1 MRGRNEG
8 SIYQRKDGRWA
19 ASITI
24 GWENGKRRRK
34 AFYGKTRAE
43 VATKL
48 TAALKAHQ
56 DGLPLS
62 RERKTCG
69 QFLDGWIESV
79 KPTLRPR
86 TWTRY
91 ESLIRIHALPEI
103 GRLPLAKIGPE
114 HLERLYARLLVAGQS
129 PASVRQLHAV
139 LHGALKQAA
148 RWGLVGRNVADLVS
162 APRVPRHEIRALSPD
177 EAKRLLDAA
186 QGERLE
192 AIYVIALTAGL
203 RLGELLALRWADVD
217 TDAGTLRVTGTLQRT
232 RGCIEIA
239 EPKTKQSRRRVELTT
254 RAIDALRRH
263 KAAQNAERLALGE
276 AWLDRDLVFC
286 NERGDYLNDSHLRR
300 RSFLPLLERAG
311 LPRTFRFHDLRHS
324 AASLLLGMGTHPKIV
339 SEMLG
344 HSTISIT
351 LDLYSHVTPTMGRE
365 AAVAMDAALGGG

>member
-1 MRGRNEG
+1 MRGKGEG

-34 AFYGKTRAE
+34 AFYGKTRQA

-48 TAALKAHQ
+48 TTALKARQ
-56 DGLPLS
+56 DGLPLPG
-62 RERKTCG
+62 ERQTVG
-69 QFLDGWIESV
+69 DYLDGWIEIV
-79 KPTLRPR
+79 KPKLRPR
-86 TWTRY
+86 TWARY
-91 ESLIRIHALPEI
+91 ESLIRIHAAPEL
-103 GRLPLAKIGPE
+103 GRLPLAKLGPN
-114 HLERLYARLLVAGQS
+114 HLERLYAAKLVAGQS

-139 LHGALKQAA
+139 LHRALKQAF
-148 RWGLVGRNVADLVS
+148 RWGVVGRNVADLVS
-162 APRVPRHEIRALSPD
+162 APLVPRYESRALSPD

-192 AIYVIALTAGL
+192 AIYTVALTGGL

-217 TDAGTLRVTGTLQRT
+217 TDARTLRVTGTLQRT

-254 RAIDALRRH
+254 RAVDALRRH
-263 KAAQNAERLALGE
+263 RAAQNAERLALGE
-276 AWLDRDLVFC
+276 AWLDRGLVFC

-300 RSFLPLLERAG
+300 RSFQPLLERAG

-324 AASLLLGMGTHPKIV
+324 AATLLLGMGTHPKVV
-339 SEMLG
+339 SAMLG
-344 HSTISIT
+344 HSSIAIT

-365 AAVAMDAALGGG
+365 AAVAMDAALG